1 MSYEF
6 RLDLLNLVLT
16 LDNCLGFSYIFSL
29 SCDVSF
35 GSCAL

>member
-16 LDNCLGFSYIFSL
+16 LDNGLGFSHVFSP